1 MQNQQ
6 QMTNKWREVRQK
18 LKEKWNQLS
27 DQDLRS
33 FDGNVEHLIGQIQRK
48 TGESR
53 AAIEHFLDEF
63 MDTLNEEG
71 SEMASQIRET
81 AQQGY
86 EAVRDTYAEA
96 ERAVQRR
103 PAQAVAVAFGLG
115 MVAGLGVVFLLRE
128 RQHES
133 TVSRAGAATER
144 LGRQILDRLASMVP
158 TR

>member
-1 MQNQQ
+1 MFFANQLDVSHPKRDRPAKPEPARTDLRRKGPMQNQQ

-103 PAQAVAVAFGLG
+103 PA
-115 MVAGLGVVFLLRE
+115 
-128 RQHES
+128 
-133 TVSRAGAATER
+133 
-144 LGRQILDRLASMVP
+144 
-158 TR
+158 